1 MSDKLRL
8 PTEQY
13 VIKTCEQGGRKI
25 TYRAFE
31 NLSYCEKPVDL
42 IQKLSIYVPEDY
54 YHGLAIGAYD
64 RSSAPIFMPNTVG
77 GYLPGPVDEPGEDR
91 YSKNVNSI
99 FLALEHGYV
108 VVTAGVRGRTSGRI
122 TADFFEGG
130 KEEDYVEATGHMVG
144 RAPALIVDYKAA
156 IRYLRY
162 NKHLIPGDTERIIT
176 NGTSAG
182 GALSALAGATG
193 NSPDYDSYLAEIGAA
208 DERDDIFAVSSYCPI
223 HNLENADSAYEWL
236 FSGQKDYYRT
246 KHLRTDNGIIRV
258 PDDGQMT
265 DQQLALSR
273 SLKALFPAY
282 VNRLGLTDEAG
293 EILTLDED
301 GEGSFKEF
309 VKEELLVSANKELQ
323 THENE
328 SLRTRWM
335 MDGSEIDTQSYFTV
349 ADNHVIDLDW
359 DTFVT
364 KITRMKAAPAFDAVD
379 LTSPENE
386 EFGNE
391 QIDSRHFT
399 AFSMEHSRVPDA
411 ELADDMT
418 IRLLNPTVYIR
429 ENKADIAKHWR
440 IRHGSFDRDTSL
452 AIPVILATLL
462 KNKGYDVDFELPWGI
477 YHCGDYDLAELF
489 KWIDELCLSYQS
501 NEIV

>member
-1 MSDKLRL
+1 
-8 PTEQY
+8 
-13 VIKTCEQGGRKI
+13 
-25 TYRAFE
+25 
-31 NLSYCEKPVDL
+31 
-42 IQKLSIYVPEDY
+42 
-54 YHGLAIGAYD
+54 
-64 RSSAPIFMPNTVG
+64 
-77 GYLPGPVDEPGEDR
+77 
-91 YSKNVNSI
+91 
-99 FLALEHGYV
+99 
-108 VVTAGVRGRTSGRI
+108 
-122 TADFFEGG
+122 
-130 KEEDYVEATGHMVG
+130 
-144 RAPALIVDYKAA
+144 
-156 IRYLRY
+156 
-162 NKHLIPGDTERIIT
+162 
-176 NGTSAG
+176 
-182 GALSALAGATG
+182 
-193 NSPDYDSYLAEIGAA
+193 
-208 DERDDIFAVSSYCPI
+208 
-223 HNLENADSAYEWL
+223 
-236 FSGQKDYYRT
+236 
-246 KHLRTDNGIIRV
+246 
-258 PDDGQMT
+258 
-265 DQQLALSR
+265 
-273 SLKALFPAY
+273 
-282 VNRLGLTDEAG
+282 
-293 EILTLDED
+293 
-301 GEGSFKEF
+301 
-309 VKEELLVSANKELQ
+309 
-323 THENE
+323 NE

-335 MDGSEIDTQSYFTV
+335 MDGSEIDTQSYLKV

-391 QIDSRHFT
+391 VIDSRHFT

-489 KWIDELCLSYQS
+489 KWIDELCLSYQN